1 MAEGS
6 SGVGRIVARRLGDWM
21 LSALVVATLEI
32 LSLRLEESGSWFCTA
47 LCAEANK
54 LALKIYVKV
63 LAVPHADNKDK
74 NLTLF
79 NYVSN
84 TITA

>member
-47 LCAEANK
+47 LCGEA
-54 LALKIYVKV
+54 AGVV
-63 LAVPHADNKDK
+63 GV
-74 NLTLF
+74 
-79 NYVSN
+79 
-84 TITA
+84 

>member
-1 MAEGS
+1 MKKLPLS
-6 SGVGRIVARRLGDWM
+6 SPQNLRIRSIQLKLKHPVFGFCAARG
-21 LSALVVATLEI
+21 
-32 LSLRLEESGSWFCTA
+32 G
-47 LCAEANK
+47 EANK
-54 LALKIYVKV
+54 LALKIHVKV
-63 LAVPHADNKDK
+63 LAVPHTDNKDK